1 MFKDIFILEKR
12 RIEMLV
18 KGNKIILLDSKITC
32 MHMYDT
38 FYILPGSSIDRLV
51 GWLVGVIVFN
61 ATFNNIS
68 IIS

>member
-1 MFKDIFILEKR
+1 
-12 RIEMLV
+12 MLV

-68 IIS
+68 VI